1 MQDACRLR
9 AIAKE
14 ISELSMFTSAVDAN
28 QYFLRISEGGKL
40 VLKALEFGAFGEGT
54 ECQEIAD
61 ELMRQSQLPFQNNL
75 VPTPA
80 GKVPIKYLTA
90 WFAVVDPISPDL
102 LDLRESRGIDFKNRS
117 MAFDTSGKEIGIV
130 ATAIENEANRIEKLN
145 DGNEKVDELQ
155 PAQELESQLDDAEAN
170 EANKNEV
177 PSLTPLDQAIIDICD
192 GRKLKNNQIMDE
204 LAFDDIF
211 VERGKLQTT
220 VKRLVEVGQ
229 LHRPDGASSR
239 KGVTK
244 KT

>member
-40 VLKALEFGAFGEGT
+40 VLKALEFGAFAEGT

-75 VPTPA
+75 VPTAA

-102 LDLRESRGIDFKNRS
+102 FNLRNSRGIDFKNRS
-117 MAFDTSGKEIGIV
+117 MLFDTSGKEIGIV

-155 PAQELESQLDDAEAN
+155 PAQELESQLDDADAN
-170 EANKNEV
+170 EVNKNEV
-177 PSLTPLDQAIIDICD
+177 PSLTREEQAIIDICD
-192 GRKLKNNQIMDE
+192 GRKLKNHEIMSE
-204 LAFDDIF
+204 LAADDLPIEIRS
-211 VERGKLQTT
+211 VKTT
-220 VKRLVEVGQ
+220 VQRLIELGL
-229 LHRPDGASSR
+229 LHRPDGVDSR

>member
-204 LAFDDIF
+204 LALDDIF

>member
-75 VPTPA
+75 VPTAA

-102 LDLRESRGIDFKNRS
+102 FNLRNSRGIDFKNRS
-117 MAFDTSGKEIGIV
+117 MLFDTSGKEIGIV
-130 ATAIENEANRIEKLN
+130 ATAIENEANRIGKQLVTPPVKMLPRPEGKRPKRLDGDSTICQPWIEYEESLFHYV
-145 DGNEKVDELQ
+145 DGNNISAGKFWHD
-155 PAQELESQLDDAEAN
+155 
-170 EANKNEV
+170 EANKEKIR
-177 PSLTPLDQAIIDICD
+177 AIQEIGGITN
-192 GRKLKNNQIMDE
+192 GLKEFSD
-204 LAFDDIF
+204 LLK
-211 VERGKLQTT
+211 RTR
-220 VKRLVEVGQ
+220 KRL
-229 LHRPDGASSR
+229 LDASE
-239 KGVTK
+239 K
-244 KT
+244 

>member
-1 MQDACRLR
+1 
-9 AIAKE
+9 
-14 ISELSMFTSAVDAN
+14 MFTSAVDAN
-28 QYFLRISEGGKL
+28 QYFLRVSEGGKL

-90 WFAVVDPISPDL
+90 WFAVIDPISPDL

-177 PSLTPLDQAIIDICD
+177 PSLTRVEQAIIEICD
-192 GRKLKNNQIMDE
+192 GRKLKNHEIMSE
-204 LAFDDIF
+204 LAADGLII
-211 VERGKLQTT
+211 EIRSLKTT
-220 VKRLVEVGQ
+220 VQRLIELGK
-229 LHRPDGASSR
+229 LHRPDGVDSR

>member
-204 LAFDDIF
+204 LALDDIF

-229 LHRPDGASSR
+229 LHRPDGAKSR

>member
-14 ISELSMFTSAVDAN
+14 ISELSLFTSAVDAN

-61 ELMRQSQLPFQNNL
+61 ELMRQRQLPFQFNL

-102 LDLRESRGIDFKNRS
+102 LDLRDRRGIDFKNRS
-117 MAFDTSGKEIGIV
+117 MLFDTSAKEIKIV
-130 ATAIENEANRIEKLN
+130 AMAIEKEANRIGEKLATPPLKLLPRPKGKRPKRL
-145 DGNEKVDELQ
+145 DGNPATCKPWIDYEDAIFHYVDGFNVS
-155 PAQELESQLDDAEAN
+155 AGKCWD
-170 EANKNEV
+170 
-177 PSLTPLDQAIIDICD
+177 DQAKKSAMQEVGVD
-192 GRKLKNNQIMDE
+192 GFSEFNKLHK
-204 LAFDDIF
+204 
-211 VERGKLQTT
+211 RTK
-220 VKRLVEVGQ
+220 KRLFK
-229 LHRPDGASSR
+229 AS
-239 KGVTK
+239 K
-244 KT
+244 K